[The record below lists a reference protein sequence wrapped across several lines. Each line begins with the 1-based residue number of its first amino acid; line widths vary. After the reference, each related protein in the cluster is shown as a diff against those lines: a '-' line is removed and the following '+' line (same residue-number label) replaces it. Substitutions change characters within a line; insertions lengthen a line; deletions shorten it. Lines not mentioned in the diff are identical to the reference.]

1 MSGSRPETQ
10 RILLRGLLPALL
22 FLLGG
27 CAYSFT
33 SGLPGHIRTIAIPL
47 FANETGEFGVAE
59 EITDQLSTA
68 FVRDGTLRVVTDE
81 NEASSVL
88 HGTVR
93 TYSEEAAG
101 FSREERVERFNITII
116 VDVRF
121 VDRVEEEVLWESSRL
136 FGSATYENT
145 GPDQRRTGLE
155 RAIGQV
161 VQEVLNGVVAGW

>member
-1 MSGSRPETQ
+1 MSGSRPE
-10 RILLRGLLPALL
+10 RLRGLLPLL
-22 FLLGG
+22 LLLVSS

-33 SGLPGHIRTIAIPL
+33 SGLPGHIRTIAVPL
-47 FANETGEFGVAE
+47 FANETSEFGVAE

-68 FVRDGTLRVVTDE
+68 FVRDGTLRVVADE

-88 HGTVR
+88 YGTVR

-101 FSREERVERFNITII
+101 FTREERVERFNITII

-121 VDRVEEEVLWESSRL
+121 VDRVEDEVLWESSRV

-155 RAIGQV
+155 QAIDQV

>member
-1 MSGSRPETQ
+1 MSGSPPE
-10 RILLRGLLPALL
+10 RLRSVLAALALL
-22 FLLGG
+22 ALGG
-27 CAYSFT
+27 CAYSFA

-47 FANETGEFGVAE
+47 FANETSEFGIAE
-59 EITDQLSTA
+59 EITDRLSTA
-68 FVRDGTLRVVTDE
+68 FVRDGTLRVVVDE

-88 HGTVR
+88 YGTVR

-101 FSREERVERFNITII
+101 FTREERVERFNITII

-121 VDRVEEEVLWESSRL
+121 VDRVNDEVLWESSRV

-155 RAIGQV
+155 RAVEQV